1 MNNTKPH
8 QDKAESAASAFA
20 TEMVHSHNIFIRG
33 LNSMTRQAVNVIEA
47 KDIEDFM
54 LYVKTWIKHRIH
66 VQRFF
71 YYSSIC

>member
-8 QDKAESAASAFA
+8 QGKAESAESAFA

-47 KDIEDFM
+47 EHIEDFM
-54 LYVKTWIKHRIH
+54 LYAKTWIKYRIYVH
-66 VQRFF
+66 RFF
-71 YYSSIC
+71 LLY